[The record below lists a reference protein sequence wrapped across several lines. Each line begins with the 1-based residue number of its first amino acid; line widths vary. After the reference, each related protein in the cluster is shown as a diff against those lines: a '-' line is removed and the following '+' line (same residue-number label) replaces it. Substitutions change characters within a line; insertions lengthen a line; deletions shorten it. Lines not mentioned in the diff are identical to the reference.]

1 MISRELYEEYA
12 RAIDANA
19 DLLQAAVA
27 RLAER
32 LSGVPPSDIESSLT
46 AAYAALVDRYGS
58 FAAAIVVDF
67 YAQQREACGVKAP
80 FAAEMAESAPAW
92 ALRWDVADALSGE
105 GLAQA
110 VSRLGGR
117 SVQRVMEQADDTLL
131 RNARRDPARP
141 KWALI
146 PHAGA
151 CGWCAML
158 ASNGFVYA
166 SEATAGRS
174 RHPHCKCRPV
184 VDFDGD
190 PLLEGYDCS
199 RYEKEYLKA
208 RKSVEQDAR
217 EKWDAMS
224 DEERERWKVKGK
236 GAYDHYLRNRITA
249 QMDAG
254 RAGA

>member
-1 MISRELYEEYA
+1 MISRELFERYA
-12 RAIDANA
+12 KAIDANA

-27 RLAER
+27 QLEAK
-32 LSGVPPSDIESSLT
+32 LSGIPPSEAEAALT
-46 AAYAALVDRYGS
+46 AAYMALVARYGS
-58 FAAAIVVDF
+58 FAAAIAVDF
-67 YAQQREACGVKAP
+67 YTRQREASGVSSVFVP
-80 FAAEMAESAPAW
+80 ELSGTAPAW
-92 ALRWDVADALSGE
+92 ALRWDVSDAYSGRD
-105 GLAQA
+105 LAKA
-110 VSRLGGR
+110 VEKLGGR

-131 RNARRDPARP
+131 QNARRDPARP

-166 SEATAGRS
+166 SEATAGKS
-174 RHPHCKCRPV
+174 RHPHCRCRPV

-208 RKSVEQDAR
+208 RKAVEQDAR

-224 DEERERWKVKGK
+224 DEERAAYKAKGR

-249 QMDAG
+249 QMDAR

>member
-1 MISRELYEEYA
+1 MISRELFERYA
-12 RAIDANA
+12 KAIDANA

-27 RLAER
+27 QLEAK
-32 LSGVPPSDIESSLT
+32 LSGIPPSEAEAALT
-46 AAYAALVDRYGS
+46 AAYMALVARYGS
-58 FAAAIVVDF
+58 FAAAIAVDF
-67 YAQQREACGVKAP
+67 YTRQREASGVSSVFVP
-80 FAAEMAESAPAW
+80 ELSGTAPAW
-92 ALRWDVADALSGE
+92 ALRWDVSDAYSGRD
-105 GLAQA
+105 LAKA
-110 VSRLGGR
+110 VEKLGGR

-166 SEATAGRS
+166 SEATAGKS
-174 RHPHCKCRPV
+174 RHPHCRCRPV

-208 RKSVEQDAR
+208 RKAVEQDAR

-224 DEERERWKVKGK
+224 DEERAAYKAKGR

-249 QMDAG
+249 QMDAR

>member
-1 MISRELYEEYA
+1 MISRELFEQYA
-12 RAIDANA
+12 KAIDANA

-27 RLAER
+27 QLEAK
-32 LSGVPPSDIESSLT
+32 LSGIPPSEVESALT
-46 AAYAALVDRYGS
+46 AAYMALVARYGS
-58 FAAAIVVDF
+58 FAAAIAVDF
-67 YAQQREACGVKAP
+67 YASQREASGVNSAFVP
-80 FAAEMAESAPAW
+80 EVSGTAPAW
-92 ALRWDVADALSGE
+92 ALRWDVADSYSGRD
-105 GLAQA
+105 LAKA
-110 VSRLGGR
+110 VEKLGGK
-117 SVQRVMEQADDTLL
+117 SVQRVMEQADETLL
-131 RNARRDPARP
+131 QNARRDPARP

-208 RKSVEQDAR
+208 RKAVEQDAR

-224 DEERERWKVKGK
+224 DGERERWKVKGK

-254 RAGA
+254 RAGT